1 MNRGVSVPVAWWF
14 GRMLAFCLA
23 FLAVA
28 PHASAQSMDDA
39 LGHFERGEVEEA
51 RAAFESI
58 LDAGNA
64 VPATVARVHRHLG
77 ILYFAEGRDEEALRA
92 FERSLAIEPEQPVPT
107 EVSPDQQTVF
117 RTVQRAR
124 EDQPMSFAVRETPD
138 AIVAQLVQAP
148 PGFVTEVVAES
159 GDQRWEGDPEQVRIV
174 LDGAASLDDRIP
186 VTLLA
191 RDTHGNVVLRVRRS
205 FDRNAPGE
213 PPNVGAGEDFTW
225 VVGLVLGLV
234 VAGAAA
240 VTIGVLATQ
249 QDGYMTPVI
258 EWPM

>member
-1 MNRGVSVPVAWWF
+1 MTRGFPRAQRLAPVIAVVLLLVPTT
-14 GRMLAFCLA
+14 
-23 FLAVA
+23 
-28 PHASAQSMDDA
+28 ASAQSMDAA

-51 RAAFESI
+51 RTAFEA
-58 LDAGNA
+58 LLVAGEG
-64 VPATVARVHRHLG
+64 VPATVARIQRHLG
-77 ILYFAEGRDEEALRA
+77 ILYFAEGRDEDALRA

-124 EDQPMSFAVRETPD
+124 EDQPMTFSVRETPG

-148 PGFVTEVVAES
+148 PDFVTEVVAES
-159 GDQRWEGDPEQVRIV
+159 GDAHWDGDPQQVRIV
-174 LDGAASLDDRIP
+174 LDGAASLDDRVP

-191 RDTHGNVVLRVRRS
+191 RDEHGNVVLRMRRS
-205 FDRNAPGE
+205 FERNTPAEE
-213 PPNVGAGEDFTW
+213 PAVESGEDLTW

-234 VAGAAA
+234 AAGAAA

-249 QDGYMTPVI
+249 QDGYMTPVVG
-258 EWPM
+258 WPM